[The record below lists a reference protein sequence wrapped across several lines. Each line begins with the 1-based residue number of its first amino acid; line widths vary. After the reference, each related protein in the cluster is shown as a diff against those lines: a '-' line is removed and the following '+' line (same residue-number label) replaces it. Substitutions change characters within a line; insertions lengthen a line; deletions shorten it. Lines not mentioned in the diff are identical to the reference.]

1 MNLPSNFG
9 EENCYQSLYSIEK
22 TYYMKKGIYFLLLI
36 SFNVYSQQ
44 VIDTLQ
50 GTKQVLD
57 EVIVQSV
64 RVKYSSPISHS
75 NISKSEM
82 SSRNLGQDLPVL
94 LNFLPSV
101 VTTSDAGA
109 GIGYTGIRIRGVSPQ
124 STNITINGI
133 PFNDPESH
141 GTYWVNLPDFVS
153 SVESLQV
160 QRGVGTSTNGS
171 GAFGASINILTDAIS
186 ESPYAQISNSVGS
199 FNTLKH
205 TVKFSSGKLNDSF
218 ELSGRLSKIDSDG
231 YIDRAYS
238 DLKSYFI
245 QGAYIKGN
253 TLIKALTFGGH
264 EKTYQ
269 SWYGLSLD
277 ELQDN
282 RRQNPY
288 TYENEIDNYKQDH
301 YQLHWNQK
309 LNEKW
314 STNLGLNY
322 TYGRGYFEQY
332 READS
337 VDTYGGIVDS
347 DTDQNGN
354 LTGTTDLIRRRWL
367 DNNFY
372 VLNASTNYNSS
383 KLNLMFN
390 TSYSTYSGDHFG
402 EVIWARNFSK
412 SSSIRDRYYDGNG
425 KKTDFSLFAKGS
437 LILNNAFEFYADF
450 QLRNINYKTTGYTS
464 DLVNMLLDESYSFFN
479 PKFGLSYKLSSQSM
493 VYGSYSRANREPS
506 RSDFESNENIKPEQL
521 NDFEIGWRF
530 RKDGLRLNINTYYM
544 LYNEQLV
551 LTGELDDVG
560 SPIRTNSGSSYRM
573 GIEAEA
579 RIKLSEFFLMNTNIT
594 LSSNKNKQTLSKF
607 DGKIVDF
614 GKTNISFSPDVIAS
628 NTIVFSP
635 KDNLDISFLSKYVG
649 KQYMGNIDAV
659 NSILDSYFVNDLNL
673 NYKINPNKT
682 FKEIIISGLINNIL
696 DKEYVSNGYYYT
708 YDDTWSVPGQTK
720 TMDGAG
726 YYPQATRNF
735 LIGITLKF

>member
-1 MNLPSNFG
+1 
-9 EENCYQSLYSIEK
+9 
-22 TYYMKKGIYFLLLI
+22 MKKGIYFLLLI
-36 SFNVYSQQ
+36 SFNIYSQQ
-44 VIDTLQ
+44 IIDSLQ

-141 GTYWVNLPDFVS
+141 GTFWVNLPDFTS
-153 SVESLQV
+153 SIESLQV

-186 ESPYAQISNSVGS
+186 KNPYAQISNSIGS
-199 FNTLKH
+199 YNTLKH
-205 TVKFSSGKLNDSF
+205 TVKFSTGQLNDSF

-245 QGAYIKGN
+245 QGTYNKGN

-269 SWYGLSLD
+269 SWDGVSNDQLL
-277 ELQDN
+277 EN
-282 RRQNPY
+282 RRQNPL

-412 SSSIRDRYYDGNG
+412 GSSIRDRYYNGNG

-479 PKFGLSYKLSSQSM
+479 PKFGLSYKLSPQSM

-530 RKDGLRLNINTYYM
+530 RKDGLSLNINTYYM

-579 RIKLSEFFLMNTNIT
+579 RIKLSEFFLMNTNVT

-614 GKTNISFSPDVIAS
+614 GKTNISFSPDFIAS

-649 KQYMGNIDAV
+649 KQYMGNIDAD
-659 NSILDSYFVNDLNL
+659 NSILDSYFVNDLNF

-682 FKEIIISGLINNIL
+682 FKEIIISGLINNVL

>member
-1 MNLPSNFG
+1 
-9 EENCYQSLYSIEK
+9 
-22 TYYMKKGIYFLLLI
+22 MKKGIYFLLLI
-36 SFNVYSQQ
+36 SFNIYSQQ
-44 VIDTLQ
+44 IIDTLQ

-269 SWYGLSLD
+269 SWYGLSWD

-450 QLRNINYKTTGYTS
+450 QLRNVNYKTTGYTS

-579 RIKLSEFFLMNTNIT
+579 RIKLSEFFLMNTNVT

-614 GKTNISFSPDVIAS
+614 GKTNISFSPDFIAS

-673 NYKINPNKT
+673 NYKINPKKT

>member
-1 MNLPSNFG
+1 M
-9 EENCYQSLYSIEK
+9 
-22 TYYMKKGIYFLLLI
+22 
-36 SFNVYSQQ
+36 
-44 VIDTLQ
+44 
-50 GTKQVLD
+50 
-57 EVIVQSV
+57 
-64 RVKYSSPISHS
+64 
-75 NISKSEM
+75 
-82 SSRNLGQDLPVL
+82 
-94 LNFLPSV
+94 
-101 VTTSDAGA
+101 
-109 GIGYTGIRIRGVSPQ
+109 
-124 STNITINGI
+124 
-133 PFNDPESH
+133 
-141 GTYWVNLPDFVS
+141 
-153 SVESLQV
+153 
-160 QRGVGTSTNGS
+160 
-171 GAFGASINILTDAIS
+171 
-186 ESPYAQISNSVGS
+186 
-199 FNTLKH
+199 
-205 TVKFSSGKLNDSF
+205 
-218 ELSGRLSKIDSDG
+218 
-231 YIDRAYS
+231 
-238 DLKSYFI
+238 
-245 QGAYIKGN
+245 
-253 TLIKALTFGGH
+253 
-264 EKTYQ
+264 
-269 SWYGLSLD
+269 
-277 ELQDN
+277 
-282 RRQNPY
+282 
-288 TYENEIDNYKQDH
+288 
-301 YQLHWNQK
+301 HWNQK

-412 SSSIRDRYYDGNG
+412 SSSVRDRYYDGNG

-479 PKFGLSYKLSSQSM
+479 PKFGLSYKLSPQSM

-521 NDFEIGWRF
+521 NDFEIGWRY
-530 RKDGLRLNINTYYM
+530 RKDRLRLNINTYYM

-551 LTGELDDVG
+551 LTGDLDDVG

-579 RIKLSEFFLMNTNIT
+579 RIKLSEFFLMNTNVT

-614 GKTNISFSPDVIAS
+614 GKTNISFSPDFIAS

-649 KQYMGNIDAV
+649 KQYMGNIDAD

-682 FKEIIISGLINNIL
+682 FKEIIISCLINNIL